1 MAHLLVANS
10 ARQMA
15 KQGRLYNTERS
26 LQAPGSEVLLAVP
39 ELSRTVMWP
48 GGLTAGF
55 VNNCLLLTDPEWST
69 CTGTP
74 RAAASQATSQAE
86 SS

>member
-1 MAHLLVANS
+1 MDHLPATNS

-26 LQAPGSEVLLAVP
+26 LQAPGSDVRLTVP
-39 ELSRTVMWP
+39 ELSRPVTWP
-48 GGLTAGF
+48 GGVTAGF
-55 VNNCLLLTDPEWST
+55 LKNCLLQRDPEGST
-69 CTGTP
+69 CKVTP
-74 RAAASQATSQAE
+74 REATSQTG